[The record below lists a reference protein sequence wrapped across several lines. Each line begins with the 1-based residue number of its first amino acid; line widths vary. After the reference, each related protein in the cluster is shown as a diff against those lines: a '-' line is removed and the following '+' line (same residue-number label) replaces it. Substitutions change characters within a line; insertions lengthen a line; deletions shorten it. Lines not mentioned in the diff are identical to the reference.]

1 VIRAA
6 LRAAHCAALYARL
19 AALCAAPAAAPAVHA
34 QTVGESR
41 AAILLTLPASARGLA
56 LGDAWSAVSDDES
69 ALFYNPAQLARVRG
83 TAAGGSVQHYVANT
97 TLGAFALAT
106 PAVHGTLAFGV
117 QVLDYGTED
126 EIVSNGGQ
134 QGTPTGGSVSAQDI
148 AVTAGYG
155 LAFGARGE
163 WRVGTAVKLARQHV
177 ANVSGS
183 AVAADVGAAYTAP
196 NGWEMS
202 AALQHLGSRLTLAGV
217 AAPLPYTWR
226 VAAASPRISGLFGEQ
241 FALRT
246 MAEARQ
252 SSGGAAT
259 GVLAAEGTWRAP
271 RDGLALSGR
280 AGYAFR
286 GTGDDRRPLT
296 VGGGITLARVTVDY
310 AYEGFDLLGATHR
323 VGIRFGA
330 PGSAR

>member
-1 VIRAA
+1 MT
-6 LRAAHCAALYARL
+6 
-19 AALCAAPAAAPAVHA
+19 ALCATLAAAHA
-34 QTVGESR
+34 QVAGESR

-56 LGDAWSAVSDDES
+56 LGEAWGALTDDES
-69 ALFYNPAQLARVRG
+69 ALFYNPAQLARVRSL
-83 TAAGGSVQHYVANT
+83 AAGGSVQHYVANT

-106 PAVHGTLAFGV
+106 RAAHGTLGFGV

-126 EIVSNGGQ
+126 EIVSSGGQ

-148 AVTAGYG
+148 AVTAGYAVTLG
-155 LAFGARGE
+155 SRGE
-163 WRVGTAVKLARQHV
+163 WRVGTAAKLARQHV
-177 ANVSGS
+177 ANVAGN

-196 NGWEMS
+196 NGWELS

-217 AAPLPYTWR
+217 TASLPHTWR
-226 VAAASPRISGLFGEQ
+226 VAAASPVIRGLFGDQ
-241 FALRT
+241 FALRA
-246 MAEARQ
+246 MGEARQ

-259 GVLAAEGTWRAP
+259 GVLASEGTWRAAP
-271 RDGLALSGR
+271 DGLSLSGR

-296 VGGGITLARVTVDY
+296 VGGGIRLARVTVDY

-330 PGSAR
+330 PTGAR

>member
-1 VIRAA
+1 LRNSAA
-6 LRAAHCAALYARL
+6 IP
-19 AALCAAPAAAPAVHA
+19 AALCAAFAALPAAHA
-34 QTVGESR
+34 QAVGDSR

-56 LGDAWSAVSDDES
+56 LGEAWAPVADDES

-97 TLGAFALAT
+97 TLGAFAMAT
-106 PAVHGTLAFGV
+106 RAAHGTVALGV

-126 EIVSNGGQ
+126 EIVSSGGP

-148 AVTAGYG
+148 ALTAGYG
-155 LAFGARGE
+155 LALGARGE

-183 AVAADVGAAYTAP
+183 AVAADLGAGYSAA
-196 NGWEMS
+196 NGWELS
-202 AALQHLGSRLTLAGV
+202 AALQHLGSRLTLASV

-226 VAAASPRISGLFGEQ
+226 VAVASPVIRGLLGEQ
-241 FALRT
+241 FAFRT

-259 GVLAAEGTWRAP
+259 GVLATEGTWRAA
-271 RDGLALSGR
+271 RDALALSGR

-286 GTGDDRRPLT
+286 GAGDDRRPLT

-323 VGIRFGA
+323 VGVRFGA
-330 PGSAR
+330 PSSAR